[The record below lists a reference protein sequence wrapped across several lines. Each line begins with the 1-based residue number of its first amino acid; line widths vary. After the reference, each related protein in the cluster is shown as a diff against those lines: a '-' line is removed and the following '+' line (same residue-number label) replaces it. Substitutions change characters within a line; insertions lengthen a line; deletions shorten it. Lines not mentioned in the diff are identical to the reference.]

1 MNLSFARRA
10 LTITTMTFVASIGSR
25 GTWRLAAL
33 ALPLLA
39 LAACERMS
47 SLGFDTQSA
56 FGSVSLADRCTD
68 LMHRA
73 YPNAELDVTNSHV
86 SVEGNAATVLVAAT
100 RNGVSAK
107 SGYARE
113 IGVECRFESNI
124 LTGFRWTAGPIRPTG
139 VGQARQ

>member
-1 MNLSFARRA
+1 
-10 LTITTMTFVASIGSR
+10 MTFVASIRSR
-25 GTWRLAAL
+25 RARRLAAL

-47 SLGFDTQSA
+47 NLGFDTQSA
-56 FGSVSLADRCTD
+56 FGSVSLADRCID

-73 YPNAELDVTNSHV
+73 YPNAELAVTDRHV
-86 SVEGNAATVLVAAT
+86 NVEGNAATVLIAAT
-100 RNGVSAK
+100 RNGVPAK
-107 SGYARE
+107 SPYARE

-124 LTGFRWTAGPIRPTG
+124 LTSFRWTAGPVRAIG